1 MRRLV
6 LMTVAM
12 VMAAAVA
19 ACGLPDDDNFNPI
32 DESEDGFGLGETSTT
47 SSTTTTTPTTTIDA
61 TTSSTI
67 GPTTTTIPATEPV
80 RIYFPTGQQLTP
92 IFLQLAINPA
102 PTQVIAAMLQG
113 PPPGLEA
120 GIRLILPQGPE
131 FVPAVSKTAGVAT
144 VDFPEA
150 LFEMFQELSP
160 LDQRLAFGQIV
171 LTLCNRPGIGQVLFT
186 LAGSPM
192 LVFRGDG
199 TSPQPDAPVIEQLV
213 SEDDYTNLVA
223 GSPPVTTSTTTTVPS
238 IDSTA
243 TASTAEG

>member
-12 VMAAAVA
+12 IMATVVA
-19 ACGLPDDDNFNPI
+19 ACGLPEDDNFNAI

-67 GPTTTTIPATEPV
+67 GLTTTTIPATEPV
-80 RIYFPTGQQLTP
+80 RIYFPTGQGLTP
-92 IFLQLAINPA
+92 IFAQLSVNPA
-102 PTQVIAAMLQG
+102 PTQVIAAMLDG

-131 FVPAVSKTAGVAT
+131 FVPNVTKAAGVAT

-150 LFEMFQELSP
+150 LFEVFQELSP

-186 LAGSPM
+186 LAGAPM

-199 TSPQPDAPVIEQLV
+199 TSPQPDSPVVEQLV
-213 SEDDYTNLVA
+213 SEDDYTSLLA
-223 GSPPVTTSTTTTVPS
+223 TSPPVTTTTTTDPPVE
-238 IDSTA
+238 STVA
-243 TASTAEG
+243 AITTEA